1 MSQAIEIKAER
12 VRRPAVAGQFYPADP
27 GELEFQVD
35 RMMTAAYGY
44 TPPESSI
51 PKALIVPHAG
61 YVFSGQIAASGYARL
76 KPRRES
82 ITRVVLLGPSHR
94 VPVRGLAL
102 PTVDAFQTPIANI
115 SLDKEGLAALAELP
129 FVGYSDEAHRREHS
143 LEVHLPFLQ
152 EALESFTLLPVVVGD
167 ADTEQVAQA
176 LERVWGGPE
185 TLIVVSS
192 DLSHYLDY
200 DSAQQS
206 DLETAASIEKLEAGF
221 LEPRQACGARPVNGL
236 LQVARKL
243 DLRATNVDLRNSGD
257 TAGTK
262 DRVVGYGTWVL
273 SDNAETQIGLA
284 NRRMLLSV
292 AARSIRNGLI
302 RKRRP
307 TIQTGTFEREI
318 ENVRASF
325 VTLEK
330 AGRLRGCIGSL
341 MAHRPLVADVGWN
354 AYSAAFEDHRFK
366 PLTHGEF
373 DDLDLS
379 ISVLGVPTEL
389 AFADEPAL
397 VAQLR
402 PGVDGLILA
411 EGKRRGTF
419 LPTVW
424 KQAEDAAHFIRMLK
438 VKAGLPEDYW
448 SAGLKVWRYSTENF
462 GAPITSLGLK

>member
-1 MSQAIEIKAER
+1 MARGIEVTKER

-44 TPPESSI
+44 TPPEAAV

-61 YVFSGQIAASGYARL
+61 YVYSGQIAASGYARL
-76 KPRRES
+76 APRRDL
-82 ITRVVLLGPSHR
+82 IRRVVLLGPSHR

-102 PTVDAFQTPIANI
+102 PDVDAFQTPIANI
-115 SLDKEGLAALAELP
+115 PLDTEGMQALSALP
-129 FVGYSDEAHRREHS
+129 FVNRSDEAHRREHS

-152 EALESFTLLPVVVGD
+152 EALDSFTLLPIVVGD
-167 ADTEQVAQA
+167 ASTEQVAAA
-176 LERVWGGPE
+176 LELVWGGPE

-192 DLSHYLDY
+192 DMSHYLDY
-200 DSAQQS
+200 DSARRIDS
-206 DLETAASIEKLEAGF
+206 ETSASIEKLEAGF

-236 LQVARKL
+236 LQVARRL
-243 DLRATNVDLRNSGD
+243 DLRATCIDLRNSGD

-273 SDNAETQIGLA
+273 SANAETQISLA

-307 TIQTGTFEREI
+307 TIQVGTFEREI

-341 MAHRPLVADVGWN
+341 MAQHALVQDVGWN

-366 PLTHGEF
+366 PVTRQEF
-373 DDLDLS
+373 DELDLS

-389 AFADEPAL
+389 AFADEAAL

-424 KQAEDAAHFIRMLK
+424 KQAEDAGHFIRMLK
-438 VKAGLPEDYW
+438 VKAGLPESYW
-448 SAGLKVWRYSTENF
+448 SAKIKVWRYSTESF
-462 GAPITSLGLK
+462 AAPVASMGLK